1 MRWAEKRRADEQK
14 TRRVIFLKH
23 EDMKNRKNP
32 SALFCPQDKLVENN
46 PAREI
51 PPEPPLLARKRACK
65 TMNFLGSTKPCLV
78 PLKAISGKNSLS
90 WINSLHGKEVTYF
103 LPRPR
108 FFDICRGSTR
118 LTSCQREIKAFCFGV
133 ATKVNVVKRE
143 TESCMYTFAVRSDV
157 QRPVWATWE

>member
-51 PPEPPLLARKRACK
+51 PPEPPLLSRKRALQNNEFSRLYK
-65 TMNFLGSTKPCLV
+65 ALSGTSKSHFWKKIAYHGSI
-78 PLKAISGKNSLS
+78 AYM
-90 WINSLHGKEVTYF
+90 E
-103 LPRPR
+103 RR
-108 FFDICRGSTR
+108 
-118 LTSCQREIKAFCFGV
+118 
-133 ATKVNVVKRE
+133 
-143 TESCMYTFAVRSDV
+143 
-157 QRPVWATWE
+157 